1 MKYMQSIERIALSEI
16 CIEPY
21 QRVLNNAR
29 VKRIADNFD
38 PARVGVLLLSKRG
51 PHSYARVIP
60 ITSVQVSTRIR
71 KDPGDLTELAD
82 DLQKHGLI
90 NPITVMDCQNG
101 QYQLIAGL
109 RRLEAAKLVQMP
121 ELRATV
127 LSPMQAEEMLEIE
140 IAENEQRLN
149 FTTVERLEYAEK
161 IRAIEQAK
169 ARERMA
175 LGGKGGLLVENNKDE
190 GKRKRAYLPENQ
202 SRECIARRVGF
213 TSSRQMER
221 AGIVAEKRP
230 ELLSKIDSGE
240 TTIYGAYN
248 QTVKENTIQGNNDIA
263 SDNQPVST
271 DQVARAGVIR
281 LMKNPHFLEL
291 QEKLRDMQ
299 GEATSA
305 RTNLKWATE
314 AYDNKVKHFE
324 NNIDFL
330 SRRVRELEKENAE
343 LRARLGM
350 EARHEKRVEFGN
362 PDGIIRIPE
371 DTLS

>member
-1 MKYMQSIERIALSEI
+1 MSSETRTISIETIVVA
-16 CIEPY
+16 
-21 QRVLNNAR
+21 A
-29 VKRIADNFD
+29 
-38 PARVGVLLLSKRG
+38 
-51 PHSYARVIP
+51 
-60 ITSVQVSTRIR
+60 RIR
-71 KDPGDLTELAD
+71 KNPGDLSELAA
-82 DLQKHGLI
+82 DLRKHGLI

-109 RRLEAAKLVQMP
+109 RRLEAAKLIQMS
-121 ELRATV
+121 ELRATL
-127 LSPMQAEEMLEIE
+127 LSPMQAEELLEIE

-149 FTTVERLEYAEK
+149 FTTAERLEYAEK
-161 IRAIEQAK
+161 IKAIEQAK
-169 ARERMA
+169 ARERMSLHA
-175 LGGKGGLLVENNKDE
+175 RDGYRDGENQ
-190 GKRKRAYLPENQ
+190 GKRVCAYPEKGQ
-202 SRECIARRVGF
+202 SRDQIANKVGF
-213 TSSRQMER
+213 SSSRQMER
-221 AGIVAEKRP
+221 AGVIADKRP
-230 ELLSKIDSGE
+230 DLLPKIDAGE

-248 QTVKENTIQGNNDIA
+248 QTVKENTTQGNNDTA
-263 SDNQPVST
+263 PDKPSVST

-291 QEKLRDMQ
+291 QEKLREMQ

-305 RTNLKWATE
+305 KTKLKWATE

-330 SRRVRELEKENAE
+330 SRRVRELEQENAE

>member
-1 MKYMQSIERIALSEI
+1 MMTETRA
-16 CIEPY
+16 
-21 QRVLNNAR
+21 
-29 VKRIADNFD
+29 
-38 PARVGVLLLSKRG
+38 
-51 PHSYARVIP
+51 IP

-71 KDPGDLTELAD
+71 KDPGDLTELAN

-127 LSPMQAEEMLEIE
+127 LSPMQAEEMLALE

-149 FTTVERLEYAEK
+149 FTTAERLEYAEK
-161 IRAIEQAK
+161 IKAIEQAK
-169 ARERMA
+169 ARERQIKH
-175 LGGKGGLLVENNKDE
+175 LNHGEKPPDLSVVGVCPQRETG
-190 GKRKRAYLPENQ
+190 RARDVI
-202 SRECIARRVGF
+202 SKKVGF
-213 TSSRQMER
+213 SSDRQMRR
-221 AGIVAEKRP
+221 AEHVANIRP
-230 ELLSKIDSGE
+230 DLLAKIDSGE

-248 QTVKENTIQGNNDIA
+248 QTVKENTTQGNNDTA
-263 SDNQPVST
+263 PDKPSVST

>member
-1 MKYMQSIERIALSEI
+1 MGTETRA
-16 CIEPY
+16 
-21 QRVLNNAR
+21 
-29 VKRIADNFD
+29 
-38 PARVGVLLLSKRG
+38 
-51 PHSYARVIP
+51 IP
-60 ITSVQVSTRIR
+60 ILSIHVSTRIR
-71 KDPGDLTELAD
+71 KNPGDLTELAD

-101 QYQLIAGL
+101 TFQLIAGL
-109 RRLEAAKLVQMP
+109 RRLEAAKLVHMTD
-121 ELRATV
+121 LRATV

-149 FTTVERLEYAEK
+149 FTTAERLEYAEK
-161 IRAIEQAK
+161 IKAIEQAK
-169 ARERMA
+169 ARERMSLHA
-175 LGGKGGLLVENNKDE
+175 RDGYKMHNQGTGVCPYPEKGEARSE
-190 GKRKRAYLPENQ
+190 
-202 SRECIARRVGF
+202 IAKKVGF
-213 TSSRQMER
+213 TSDRQMRR
-221 AGIVAEKRP
+221 AEHVAQKRP
-230 ELLSKIDSGE
+230 DLLPQIDSGE

-248 QTVKENTIQGNNDIA
+248 QAVSKETTQGK
-263 SDNQPVST
+263 SDAPPGRST
-271 DQVARAGVIR
+271 MSNDQVARAGVIR
-281 LMKNPHFLEL
+281 LMKNPHFVELRKEL
-291 QEKLRDMQ
+291 QNLQ
-299 GEATSA
+299 AEATSA

-330 SRRVRELEKENAE
+330 SRRVRELEQENAE

>member
-1 MKYMQSIERIALSEI
+1 MIPIASV
-16 CIEPY
+16 
-21 QRVLNNAR
+21 RVL
-29 VKRIADNFD
+29 
-38 PARVGVLLLSKRG
+38 
-51 PHSYARVIP
+51 
-60 ITSVQVSTRIR
+60 TRIR

-82 DLQKHGLI
+82 DLKRHGLI
-90 NPITVMDCQNG
+90 NPITVMDCQTG
-101 QYQLIAGL
+101 TFQLIAGL
-109 RRLEAAKLVQMP
+109 RRLEAAKLIQMA

-149 FTTVERLEYAEK
+149 FTTAERLEYAEK
-161 IRAIEQAK
+161 IKAIEQAK
-169 ARERMA
+169 ARERMSLHA
-175 LGGKGGLLVENNKDE
+175 RDGYVDDGNQGMVVRPYPEAGPARDVIA
-190 GKRKRAYLPENQ
+190 KRT
-202 SRECIARRVGF
+202 GF
-213 TSSRQMER
+213 SSGRQYER
-221 AGIVAEKRP
+221 ALTVADKRP
-230 ELLSKIDSGE
+230 DLLLRIDSGE
-240 TTIYGAYN
+240 TTIFGAY
-248 QTVKENTIQGNNDIA
+248 KEAVGKNTKEEDTTQGNGDITL
-263 SDNQPVST
+263 DKPPVST
-271 DQVARAGVIR
+271 DQVAHAGVIR
-281 LMKNPHFLEL
+281 LMKNPHFMDLRKEL
-291 QEKLRDMQ
+291 QTLQ
-299 GEATSA
+299 AEATSA

>member
-1 MKYMQSIERIALSEI
+1 MATETS
-16 CIEPY
+16 
-21 QRVLNNAR
+21 
-29 VKRIADNFD
+29 
-38 PARVGVLLLSKRG
+38 
-51 PHSYARVIP
+51 VIP
-60 ITSVQVSTRIR
+60 IVSVQVSTRIR

-82 DLQKHGLI
+82 DLKKHGLI

-101 QYQLIAGL
+101 TYQLIAGL

-140 IAENEQRLN
+140 IAENEQRLD
-149 FTTVERLEYAEK
+149 FTTAERLEYAEK
-161 IRAIEQAK
+161 IKAIEQAK

-175 LGGKGGLLVENNKDE
+175 LGGKGGQSVSAEGLVVRPDLPTGDAREAIA
-190 GKRKRAYLPENQ
+190 KRT
-202 SRECIARRVGF
+202 GF
-213 TSSRQMER
+213 SSGRQYER
-221 AGIVAEKRP
+221 AVAVAKKRP
-230 ELLSKIDSGE
+230 DLLPKIDSGE
-240 TTIYGAYN
+240 TTIFGAYRE
-248 QTVKENTIQGNNDIA
+248 TAAADAEKATE
-263 SDNQPVST
+263 QPKQEKAADSSTLPT

-281 LMKNPHFLEL
+281 LMKNPHFIELRKELETL
-291 QEKLRDMQ
+291 QS
-299 GEATSA
+299 EATSA
-305 RTNLKWATE
+305 KTKLKWATE

-330 SRRVRELEKENAE
+330 SRRVRELEQENAE

>member
-1 MKYMQSIERIALSEI
+1 MMTET
-16 CIEPY
+16 
-21 QRVLNNAR
+21 
-29 VKRIADNFD
+29 
-38 PARVGVLLLSKRG
+38 
-51 PHSYARVIP
+51 RVIP

-71 KDPGDLTELAD
+71 KDPGDLTELAN

-149 FTTVERLEYAEK
+149 FTTAERLEYAEK
-161 IRAIEQAK
+161 IKAIEQAK
-169 ARERMA
+169 ARERMV
-175 LGGKGGLLVENNKDE
+175 LGGKGGQSVSAEGLVVRPDLPTGDAREAIA
-190 GKRKRAYLPENQ
+190 KRT
-202 SRECIARRVGF
+202 GF
-213 TSSRQMER
+213 SSGRQYER
-221 AGIVAEKRP
+221 AVAVAKKRP
-230 ELLSKIDSGE
+230 DLLPKIDSGE
-240 TTIYGAYN
+240 TTIFGAYTE
-248 QTVKENTIQGNNDIA
+248 TVREDFEKEEEA
-263 SDNQPVST
+263 SSIEKPVVST

>member
-1 MKYMQSIERIALSEI
+1 MATET
-16 CIEPY
+16 
-21 QRVLNNAR
+21 
-29 VKRIADNFD
+29 
-38 PARVGVLLLSKRG
+38 
-51 PHSYARVIP
+51 RVIS
-60 ITSVQVSTRIR
+60 IASVQVSTRIR

-82 DLQKHGLI
+82 DLKKHGLI

-121 ELRATV
+121 EFRATV

-140 IAENEQRLN
+140 ISENEQRLN
-149 FTTVERLEYAEK
+149 FTTAERLEYAEK
-161 IRAIEQAK
+161 IKAIEQAK
-169 ARERMA
+169 ARERMSLHA
-175 LGGKGGLLVENNKDE
+175 RDGYRDGENQ
-190 GKRKRAYLPENQ
+190 GKRVCAYPEKGQ
-202 SRECIARRVGF
+202 SRDQIANKVGF
-213 TSSRQMER
+213 SSSRQMER
-221 AGIVAEKRP
+221 AGVIANKRP
-230 ELLSKIDSGE
+230 DLLPKIDSGE

-248 QTVKENTIQGNNDIA
+248 QTVKEDTTQGN
-263 SDNQPVST
+263 SDAAPDKPPVST
-271 DQVARAGVIR
+271 DQVARAGVVR

-330 SRRVRELEKENAE
+330 SRRVRELEQENAE

>member
-1 MKYMQSIERIALSEI
+1 MMTET
-16 CIEPY
+16 
-21 QRVLNNAR
+21 
-29 VKRIADNFD
+29 
-38 PARVGVLLLSKRG
+38 
-51 PHSYARVIP
+51 RVIP

-149 FTTVERLEYAEK
+149 FTTAERLEYAEK
-161 IRAIEQAK
+161 IKAIEQAK
-169 ARERMA
+169 ARERMV
-175 LGGKGGLLVENNKDE
+175 LGGRGGLHAKTEE
-190 GKRKRAYLPENQ
+190 GQGNCPDLQQEQ
-202 SRECIARRVGF
+202 SRDRIAKKAGFSSDRQMRRV
-213 TSSRQMER
+213 E
-221 AGIVAEKRP
+221 IIAEKRAD
-230 ELLSKIDSGE
+230 LLPRIDSGE
-240 TTIYGAYN
+240 TTIHGAY
-248 QTVKENTIQGNNDIA
+248 KEATGKNARGKDTTQGNYDTAPNKP
-263 SDNQPVST
+263 PVST

-330 SRRVRELEKENAE
+330 SRRVRELEQENAE

>member
-1 MKYMQSIERIALSEI
+1 
-16 CIEPY
+16 
-21 QRVLNNAR
+21 
-29 VKRIADNFD
+29 
-38 PARVGVLLLSKRG
+38 
-51 PHSYARVIP
+51 
-60 ITSVQVSTRIR
+60 
-71 KDPGDLTELAD
+71 
-82 DLQKHGLI
+82 
-90 NPITVMDCQNG
+90 
-101 QYQLIAGL
+101 
-109 RRLEAAKLVQMP
+109 
-121 ELRATV
+121 
-127 LSPMQAEEMLEIE
+127 
-140 IAENEQRLN
+140 
-149 FTTVERLEYAEK
+149 
-161 IRAIEQAK
+161 
-169 ARERMA
+169 
-175 LGGKGGLLVENNKDE
+175 
-190 GKRKRAYLPENQ
+190 
-202 SRECIARRVGF
+202 
-213 TSSRQMER
+213 MER
-221 AGIVAEKRP
+221 AGVIADKRP
-230 ELLSKIDSGE
+230 DLLPKIDSGE

-248 QTVKENTIQGNNDIA
+248 QTVKENTTQGN
-263 SDNQPVST
+263 SDAAPEKPPVST

-305 RTNLKWATE
+305 KTNLKWATE